1 MLARIANLVL
11 KEIVQLRRDRTLLA
25 AALLVPLA
33 QMTLLGYAGAAGIRN
48 LPTAVYDLDHS
59 PASRRFIATLQNS
72 PTFNLTTF
80 ANSDAM
86 VGRLLDTGTVQAVF
100 VIPQGFSAQ
109 LSRPDGH
116 AQVQLLLDGTNTL
129 VAGMAQSDASAI
141 VSHFL
146 ARERRQSLEVAG
158 PAVAASVLEAEP
170 RVWFNPGLRTANF
183 YIPAQLGA
191 ILSFL
196 IIVLSAISIV
206 RERELGTLEQLLV
219 TPLRSVELLVGKAV
233 PALLATY
240 VEFIGL
246 LLIALFWF
254 WVPCHGSLGAFMGFC
269 AFYMV
274 VEMGWGLLI
283 SSISATQGQALMAAF
298 FLNSLSMILS
308 GYILPTEYMPRA
320 AQLASHFLPLR
331 YFVIVARGVF
341 LRGSAL
347 SQFGP
352 QLASLALLGLAL
364 YSLGTWR
371 LRTTVG

>member
-11 KEIVQLRRDRTLLA
+11 KEIVQLLRDRTLLA
-25 AALLVPLA
+25 AALLVPLV

-48 LPTAVYDLDHS
+48 LPTAVYDLDHT
-59 PASRRFIATLQNS
+59 PASRRLIATLQNS
-72 PTFNLTTF
+72 TTFHLTTF
-80 ANSDAM
+80 VNSDAM
-86 VGRLLDTGTVQAVF
+86 VGRLLDTGAVQAVF
-100 VIPQGFSAQ
+100 VIPQGFSAA

-129 VAGMAQSDASAI
+129 VAGMAQSDALAI

-146 ARERRQSLEVAG
+146 VRERRQWLEGAG
-158 PAVAASVLEAEP
+158 LAVASSVEAEP
-170 RVWFNPGLRTANF
+170 RMWFNPDLRTANF
-183 YIPAQLGA
+183 YIPGQLGA

-219 TPLRSVELLVGKAV
+219 TPLRSVELLLGKAM

-254 WVPCHGSLGAFMGFC
+254 RVPCHGSLGAFMAFC
-269 AFYMV
+269 AFYIV

-308 GYILPTEYMPRA
+308 GYILPTEYMPRVT
-320 AQLASHFLPLR
+320 QLASHFLPLR
-331 YFVIVARGVF
+331 YFVIVARGIF
-341 LRGSAL
+341 LRGSSL
-347 SQFGP
+347 SEFTP

-371 LRTTVG
+371 LRSTVG